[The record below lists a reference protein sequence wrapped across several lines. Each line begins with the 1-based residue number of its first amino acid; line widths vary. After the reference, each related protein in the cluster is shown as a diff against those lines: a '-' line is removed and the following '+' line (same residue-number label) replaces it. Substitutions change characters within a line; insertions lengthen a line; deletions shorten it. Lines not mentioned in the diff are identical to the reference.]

1 MFMKNHEIILL
12 KIKDSTHNNKAM
24 LQLLYPQLNLSLFL
38 HKFHGVFSKKKRQT
52 DKSKKIL
59 LCN

>member
-24 LQLLYPQLNLSLFL
+24 LQLLYSQLNLSLFL
-38 HKFHGVFSKKKRQT
+38 HKFHGVFSKKKADR
-52 DKSKKIL
+52 
-59 LCN
+59 